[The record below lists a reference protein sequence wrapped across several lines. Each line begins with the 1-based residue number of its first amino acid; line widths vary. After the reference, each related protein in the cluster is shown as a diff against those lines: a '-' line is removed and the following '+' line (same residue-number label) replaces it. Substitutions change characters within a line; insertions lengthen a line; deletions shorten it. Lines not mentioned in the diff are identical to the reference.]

1 MRKQLV
7 FLASAALLALFPIES
22 AATEKAAPNSSV
34 TSQKP
39 DIVAHALFSARLT
52 PRPRTRPMGLQL
64 PPHPLA
70 TGLLNEADLKIYRQ
84 AFAAA
89 TDRQWHKAR
98 ALATTATYKLPAK
111 IIDWRWMTAYRNT
124 ASFEEIARFIEQNPS
139 WPRQTVLQR
148 RAEEAL
154 AKPVNQI
161 RILNWF
167 VTRTPITGIGMYRYG
182 EALLENGK
190 QTKGKSWI
198 KQAWSVGNFPKKLE
212 RHILKKHLAL
222 FTQADHEKRLDRLL
236 WERGATAATRMLPY
250 VSKGQKKLAIARIRL
265 MKMAGNVD
273 AAVNSVPVELQNDPS
288 LIYERA
294 KWRRRKSL
302 HDGSRELLLQIDETV
317 PKAEKWWLERH
328 IQARKLLAMGHVSD
342 AYRLVSQHGL
352 TEGGDFATAE
362 WLSGWIALRFLGDHD
377 VATKHFVRLFENVSF
392 PISRARGAYWIGRT
406 QLALNDTKKANFW
419 FEIAARHYTTFYG
432 QMALHEMGKRRLPLI
447 PEINGPDAS
456 ILTAYAMDERVMV
469 IRHLGE
475 LEKSKW
481 AKSFLL
487 KMAEDVSRPE
497 EYTYLAALA
506 TEIGRPDY
514 AISVAKRAHQLGTD
528 LTEINWPTKSVDLD
542 NPAIE
547 LPLILAITRQESAF
561 AIDAIS
567 SAGARGLMQLMPAT
581 AKNVSKKLNVSY
593 SKSLLTEDANYNTLL
608 GSSYLGNLIDRYNG
622 SYVLAIA
629 SYNAGPSRVRSWI
642 KEWGD
647 PRTGEIDMVDWI
659 ELIPISE
666 TRNYVQRVIENLQ
679 VYRQRLN
686 RNRISLL
693 QIDKDINRGSETH

>member
-1 MRKQLV
+1 
-7 FLASAALLALFPIES
+7 
-22 AATEKAAPNSSV
+22 
-34 TSQKP
+34 
-39 DIVAHALFSARLT
+39 
-52 PRPRTRPMGLQL
+52 
-64 PPHPLA
+64 
-70 TGLLNEADLKIYRQ
+70 
-84 AFAAA
+84 
-89 TDRQWHKAR
+89 
-98 ALATTATYKLPAK
+98 
-111 IIDWRWMTAYRNT
+111 
-124 ASFEEIARFIEQNPS
+124 
-139 WPRQTVLQR
+139 
-148 RAEEAL
+148 
-154 AKPVNQI
+154 
-161 RILNWF
+161 
-167 VTRTPITGIGMYRYG
+167 MYRYG